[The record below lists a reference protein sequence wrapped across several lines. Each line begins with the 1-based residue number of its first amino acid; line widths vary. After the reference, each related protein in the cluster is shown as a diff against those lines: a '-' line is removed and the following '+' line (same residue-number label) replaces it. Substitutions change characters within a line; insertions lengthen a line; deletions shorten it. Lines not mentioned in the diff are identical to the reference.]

1 MSVNLIF
8 KIAAVGIIVSVLSQ
22 VLKHSG
28 REEHAFLISLA
39 GLMVVLF
46 WVVPYIYELFET
58 MQSLFTFYKRGE
70 GMDVL
75 KIAAFAVSGVFLAM
89 LLKQTKPEYSVF
101 LSMAVCI
108 GIFLYLLSG
117 LSTVLGY
124 LKQLQAQVHIDG
136 TYLDTILKMLG
147 ITYITQFASDLCRD
161 AGYSAISSQME
172 LFARVSVLFLSFP
185 VLLALVE
192 MIGEVL

>member
-1 MSVNLIF
+1 M
-8 KIAAVGIIVSVLSQ
+8 
-22 VLKHSG
+22 
-28 REEHAFLISLA
+28 
-39 GLMVVLF
+39 
-46 WVVPYIYELFET
+46 
-58 MQSLFTFYKRGE
+58 
-70 GMDVL
+70 
-75 KIAAFAVSGVFLAM
+75 
-89 LLKQTKPEYSVF
+89 
-101 LSMAVCI
+101 
-108 GIFLYLLSG
+108 
-117 LSTVLGY
+117 LGY

>member
-1 MSVNLIF
+1 M
-8 KIAAVGIIVSVLSQ
+8 
-22 VLKHSG
+22 
-28 REEHAFLISLA
+28 
-39 GLMVVLF
+39 
-46 WVVPYIYELFET
+46 
-58 MQSLFTFYKRGE
+58 
-70 GMDVL
+70 L

-101 LSMAVCI
+101 LSMAVFI

>member
-1 MSVNLIF
+1 
-8 KIAAVGIIVSVLSQ
+8 
-22 VLKHSG
+22 
-28 REEHAFLISLA
+28 
-39 GLMVVLF
+39 
-46 WVVPYIYELFET
+46 
-58 MQSLFTFYKRGE
+58 
-70 GMDVL
+70 MDVL

-101 LSMAVCI
+101 LSMAVWS